1 VVQSSSWF
9 GLEYWPPALNNYI
22 NNYINVMLLSI
33 IIFAK
38 MLSLRALHDI
48 AIVTLIQDCNI

>member
-1 VVQSSSWF
+1 MWYSLVVGSVRI
-9 GLEYWPPALNNYI
+9 LAPALNNYI
-22 NNYINVMLLSI
+22 NMMMLSI

-48 AIVTLIQDCNI
+48 AIVTFMYIAIYK